1 MQWDI
6 AVSHG
11 LVSTL
16 LISGIAAVLAPI
28 LGSVAAYGLIV
39 VRPFG
44 WRVAAALLASFL
56 LVPVY
61 VQATAWSAGFGSQGW
76 LRLSQVDAAK
86 NPWYGI
92 AAVLWIHT
100 AAATPYCFFIA
111 ALGLQRARD
120 TAYEQALVEMGPAF
134 AFRQILFRKLFP
146 WILAASLWTF
156 CSTQND
162 MVVTNLFQVPTL
174 CESVYQQVQ
183 FGKLRAVPITVS
195 LLLAMLCGI
204 CLAVAML
211 FRYPAQAI
219 GYSPESSS
227 NGHGTILPIGP
238 GASNVPSGTPVAVF
252 NIRGKSLWALGV
264 WGIVFATSLLP
275 FASLITR
282 IGWESR
288 IVGERAIRSW
298 SVEQTL
304 RSIAH
309 VTDFSTEFGW
319 SFQLAIWSSGLA
331 VALAW
336 LLIVSSTISPTI
348 SSTSRTF
355 VVTTLFL
362 LGFALSLPGPLVNLT
377 LLQLFNR
384 VLPDSWSFIAERTLI
399 GPILALQFRCLPI
412 AYGILLLARWGYES
426 RYENLI
432 ATDKSLPWWLQQ
444 SIWLKYA
451 TGSILTCLGITFFI
465 SFGDLASYIL
475 IQPPGVTTV
484 AMRMFELLHYGIRNR
499 EASVAMVLAIAAA
512 IPSLWL
518 TLRATR
524 DL

>member
-1 MQWDI
+1 VQWDI

-92 AAVLWIHT
+92 AAVVWIHT
-100 AAATPYCFFIA
+100 AAATPFCFFIVS
-111 ALGLQRARD
+111 LGLQRGRD
-120 TAYEQALVEMGPAF
+120 AAYEQALVEMGPAF

-204 CLAVAML
+204 CLAIAML
-211 FRYPAQAI
+211 FRFPTQSI
-219 GYSPESSS
+219 GDFRDSSS
-227 NGHGTILPIGP
+227 NGHGAILPIGP

-282 IGWESR
+282 VGWESR

-304 RSIAH
+304 RSIVH

-331 VALAW
+331 VALAL
-336 LLIVSSTISPTI
+336 LLIV

-412 AYGILLLARWGYES
+412 AYGILLLGRWRYES
-426 RYENLI
+426 RHGNLI
-432 ATDKSLPWWLQQ
+432 ATDKSLPWWIQQ

-465 SFGDLASYIL
+465 SFGDLASYLL

-499 EASVAMVLAIAAA
+499 EASVALVLAIAAA

-518 TLRATR
+518 TMRATR

>member
-6 AVSHG
+6 AVSHAVIYTL
-11 LVSTL
+11 LVS
-16 LISGIAAVLAPI
+16 GITAILAPI
-28 LGSVAAYGLIV
+28 LGSLAAYGLIV

-44 WRVAAALLASFL
+44 WRIATALLASFL

-86 NPWYGI
+86 HPWYGI
-92 AAVLWIHT
+92 AAVVWIHV

-120 TAYEQALVEMGPAF
+120 AAYEQALVELGPAF
-134 AFRQILFRKLFP
+134 AFRHVLFRKLLP

-183 FGKLRAVPITVS
+183 FGKLRSVPIVAS

-204 CLAVAML
+204 CLAAAML
-211 FRYPAQAI
+211 LRSPAPSLVASQ
-219 GYSPESSS
+219 ESHSIDPSS
-227 NGHGTILPIGP
+227 NIPAGP
-238 GASNVPSGTPVAVF
+238 GASSVPTGTPVSVF
-252 NIRGKSLWALGV
+252 NIRSRSVWLVGV

-275 FASLITR
+275 FASLLTR

-288 IVGERAIRSW
+288 FVDERAIRSW
-298 SVEQTL
+298 SVAQSL
-304 RSIAH
+304 RSMVH
-309 VTDFSTEFGW
+309 VTDFSTEFSW
-319 SFQLAIWSSGLA
+319 SFQLAIWSCGIA
-331 VALAW
+331 VALSLVFIA
-336 LLIVSSTISPTI
+336 
-348 SSTSRTF
+348 
-355 VVTTLFL
+355 VTTYLPRSRIFSIALLFL

-377 LLQLFNR
+377 VLQLFAR
-384 VLPDSWSFIAERTLI
+384 LLPSTWSFIADRTLV

-412 AYGILLLARWGYES
+412 AYGMLLITRWGYES
-426 RYENLI
+426 RFVNLI
-432 ATDKSLPWWLQQ
+432 ASDGSLPWWTQQ

-451 TGSILTCLGITFFI
+451 TSSILTCLGITFFI
-465 SFGDLASYIL
+465 SFGDLATYML
-475 IQPPGVTTV
+475 VQPPGVTTV

-499 EASVAMVLAIAAA
+499 EASVALVLGTAAA

-518 TLRATR
+518 TMRATR
-524 DL
+524 NL